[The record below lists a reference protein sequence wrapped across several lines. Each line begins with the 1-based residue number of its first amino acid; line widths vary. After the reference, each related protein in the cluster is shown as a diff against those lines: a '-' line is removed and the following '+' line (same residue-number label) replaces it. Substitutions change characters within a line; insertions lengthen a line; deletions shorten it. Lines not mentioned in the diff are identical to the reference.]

1 MQVSWECPGHKGG
14 SGDRRCLHVVF
25 QFTSLRHFFCSISR
39 VVHAQESFRRS
50 SRRMMPLST
59 LASCSKIEEGGRKS
73 VSYESI
79 KWTLND
85 HPSYKIR
92 CRGKLVQG
100 STHRL

>member
-1 MQVSWECPGHKGG
+1 MSACRVPVHVAASFLLLHFTCRSWSEIF
-14 SGDRRCLHVVF
+14 S
-25 QFTSLRHFFCSISR
+25 
-39 VVHAQESFRRS
+39 SFITQ
-50 SRRMMPLST
+50 MMPLST
-59 LASCSKIEEGGRKS
+59 LASCSKIEECGRKS